1 MESQIPSVGYPSH
14 FSAQLLAELIETGN
28 EAIKIATD
36 PTTLVGHLFAML
48 IQTKANCEAK
58 KLRSKLVDLA
68 S

>member
-1 MESQIPSVGYPSH
+1 MT
-14 FSAQLLAELIETGN
+14 ELIETGN

-36 PTTLVGHLFAML
+36 PTTLVGHHFAKL